1 MSRKSTASHENSRL
15 RSGLSGKII
24 EKSSFFEDICGYRPA
39 PHKLT
44 DLYKDAP
51 ITIQELRTKRQRFE
65 SQFISR
71 QFGEESALRTEESEV
86 AEEIV
91 RREEESRFED
101 SLERVQAPVVDFNLE
116 ESGTLC

>member
-1 MSRKSTASHENSRL
+1 M
-15 RSGLSGKII
+15 
-24 EKSSFFEDICGYRPA
+24 
-39 PHKLT
+39 
-44 DLYKDAP
+44 
-51 ITIQELRTKRQRFE
+51 
-65 SQFISR
+65 
-71 QFGEESALRTEESEV
+71 